1 MRNKEEELRAQRI
14 QLEAEKN
21 QTIERMQDM
30 LRKHELH
37 NTERMNIIVNRYE
50 KQIQILKDQLLREH
64 KSNDDNVKRLTD
76 ELARTHKMEMDQVEA
91 KNRAKLRQLND
102 MHAQELRSLTKR
114 NEERMDQVI
123 GELKKS

>member
-1 MRNKEEELRAQRI
+1 
-14 QLEAEKN
+14 
-21 QTIERMQDM
+21 M